1 MSEIMER
8 CLAETIRAYGG
19 SYGIAKQGETRLNY
33 ISKAKYVE
41 DAFKV
46 AGVLMLA
53 PYYNSLVGKVKP
65 EVLKQSFEEFYD
77 GLMRNFNSFGKVKD
91 EERFSEETRDYLDE
105 LFARSRRVLK
115 MMHYTDAEIK
125 RILDM

>member
-8 CLAETIRAYGG
+8 CLTETIKAYGG
-19 SYGIAKQGETRLNY
+19 SYGIVKQNETRLGY

-46 AGVLMLA
+46 AGVLMLV

-65 EVLKQSFEEFYD
+65 EVLKESFEEFYD
-77 GLMRNFNSFGKVKD
+77 GLMRGYNSFGKVKSED
-91 EERFSEETRDYLDE
+91 RFSEEARDYLDD
-105 LFARSRRVLK
+105 LFGKSRKVLK